1 MYAICEMIIL
11 TLVIIVA
18 MILPTF
24 PHWGW
29 LQGIIIGASLV
40 LIPAFYYV
48 QLQYCPRTYNRRAR

>member
-1 MYAICEMIIL
+1 MIIL